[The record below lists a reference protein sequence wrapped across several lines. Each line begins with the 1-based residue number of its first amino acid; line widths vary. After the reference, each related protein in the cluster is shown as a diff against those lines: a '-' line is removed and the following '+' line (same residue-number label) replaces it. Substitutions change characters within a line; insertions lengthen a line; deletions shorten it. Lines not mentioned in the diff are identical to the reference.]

1 LIFNP
6 RVSIVIP
13 VWNGSNYLKE
23 AIDSALSQSYANLE
37 VIVVNDGSNDG
48 GQTEA
53 IARSYGDSIKYFSK
67 PNGGT
72 SSALNVGIKNMTGEY
87 FCWLSHDDLYF
98 PTNVEEQIRTLAAM
112 TDKKT
117 ITITDLNC
125 IDHTYRIFAE
135 NTSYKL
141 HRDAWPS
148 RNQSRMYPVIYM
160 KLHGCQ
166 LMFHRSVFDEVGY
179 FDEDILVAQDFEFFA
194 RAFRNFPNV
203 LIPKVLGTSRDSSNR
218 QGRRSANL
226 GNTEYSKL
234 FFGIVKSLTDD
245 EIAQLAP
252 SKIDFFLD
260 MRDLWKATEYTD
272 ALKELEEEIFSTV
285 QINYVDLQGQRFNGY
300 DLHLDLRDKGLN
312 ASQIVWTKLSQ
323 TSSVYSLE
331 NIGRNREYYQN
342 ITIMENDFGRRSTMS
357 PFMDDILNHPI
368 FVDAKLVHLQI
379 MHHPAF
385 NITDVP
391 LLTMLKPTVWTI
403 HDPWVLTGHCVH
415 HDECDN
421 WKTHCKDCPRLSELF
436 GISHD
441 NTALE
446 FERKRMAIQN
456 TAAHFVVASEWM
468 AKQLHDSPL
477 FKEKQISV
485 LPFGIDQEIFCPGD
499 SRRGRA
505 KYNIAAGE
513 TVLIARVD
521 TSFKGT
527 KILKNAINQV
537 ARNRKFTLI
546 TIGEMGLL
554 PDLGDNV
561 RHIDLGWVTD
571 SYDLVD
577 LYRACDIFLMPSE
590 RESFGMM
597 AIEAMSCGKTVLALD
612 VPNSA
617 LPFTIDSPRSGLAV
631 LPVIYGRT
639 LEQLLDSR
647 VELIERGE
655 NSLRFAQ
662 LNYDKREYN
671 KKILDLYKKVADEF
685 VETDSA
691 RLVTSQLRKYSNSY
705 RNPLG
710 ATSQESI
717 YDNTPRV
724 SLRVR
729 TVSFYKRN
737 GFLKTYSVIKMK
749 LVSYYRQYGLKLAI
763 KRIFDFI
770 GK

>member
-1 LIFNP
+1 MTFNP

-13 VWNGSNYLKE
+13 VFNGSNYLKE

-37 VIVVNDGSNDG
+37 VIVVNDGSNDDG
-48 GQTEA
+48 RTEA
-53 IARSYGDSIKYFSK
+53 IAKSYGDSIRYFSK

-72 SSALNVGIKNMTGEY
+72 SSALNVGIKYMTGEY

-98 PTNVEEQIRTLAAM
+98 PSNVEEQIKTLAAI
-112 TDKKT
+112 TDKRT

-125 IDHTYRIFAE
+125 MDDTYKIFAE

-148 RNQSRMYPVIYM
+148 RNQSRIYPVIYM

-166 LMFHRSVFDEVGY
+166 LMFHRSVFDEVGL
-179 FDEDILVAQDFEFFA
+179 FNEDMLVAQDFEFFA
-194 RAFRNFPNV
+194 RAFGNFPNV
-203 LIPKVLGTSRDSSNR
+203 LIPKVLGTARDSAHL

-226 GNTEYSKL
+226 ANTEYSKL
-234 FFGIVKSLTDD
+234 FLGIVKSLTED
-245 EIAQLAP
+245 EIAKLAP
-252 SKIDFFLD
+252 SKIDFYLD
-260 MRDLWKATEYTD
+260 MREIWQVADYGD
-272 ALKELEEEIFSTV
+272 ALREIEEQIFSTV

-300 DLHLDLRDKGLN
+300 DLHLDLREKGLN
-312 ASQIVWTKLSQ
+312 ASQIVWTKLSK

-331 NIGRNREYYQN
+331 NIGRNKEYYQY
-342 ITIMENDFGRRSTMS
+342 IAAMENDFGRRSTMS

-368 FVDAKLVHLQI
+368 FIDAKLVHLQI

-385 NITDVP
+385 NITDIP
-391 LLTMLKPTVWTI
+391 LITKLKPTVWTI
-403 HDPWVLTGHCVH
+403 HDPWILSGHCVH

-421 WKTHCKDCPRLSELF
+421 WRTHCKDCPRLTELF
-436 GISHD
+436 AISHD

-456 TAAHFVVASEWM
+456 TSAHFVVASEWM
-468 AKQLHDSPL
+468 AKQLHNSPL
-477 FKEKQISV
+477 FSEKQISV
-485 LPFGIDQEIFCPGD
+485 IPFGIDQDIFSPGD
-499 SRRGRA
+499 SKKGRA
-505 KYNIAAGE
+505 KYDIAPGE
-513 TVLIARVD
+513 TVLLARVD

-527 KILKNAINQV
+527 KILKDAIIQV
-537 ARNRKFTLI
+537 AKTRKLTLI
-546 TIGEMGLL
+546 TIGELGLL

-597 AIEAMSCGKTVLALD
+597 AAEAMSCGKTVLALD

-631 LPVIYGRT
+631 IPVTYGRT
-639 LEQLLDSR
+639 LGQILESR
-647 VELIERGE
+647 AELIERGE
-655 NSLRFAQ
+655 NSLRFAK
-662 LNYDKREYN
+662 LNYDKRDYN
-671 KKILDLYKKVADEF
+671 KKMLDLYKRVADEF
-685 VETDSA
+685 VETDAA
-691 RLVTSQLRKYSNSY
+691 RLVTNQLRKYSNSY
-705 RNPLG
+705 RNPSG
-710 ATSQESI
+710 ATSQDSI
-717 YDNTPRV
+717 YDNIPQV

-737 GFLKTYSVIKMK
+737 GFLKTCAIIKMK
-749 LVSYYRQYGLKLAI
+749 LISYYRQYGLKLAI

-770 GK
+770 GR